1 MTYTQPSH
9 PPTRQS
15 PHPPEPVDPALGLDA
30 LDHDLAL
37 VARATPHADL
47 VARALAATHPHR
59 DSTGV
64 ASMFRGDW
72 RHAFA
77 VAAVVVLIIV
87 VLGAI
92 LLPALGTAR
101 ASSRSLR
108 GAIESAAMPPTSSP
122 AALSPSASPASPRSA
137 ARLVARTASIS
148 LRVQS
153 LRPAIDAALA
163 LASTDQGEYVART
176 DISGVE
182 PYASASLVLR
192 VRADRLDAVLAS
204 LRALGQVRSEST
216 GGDDVTDQVA
226 DLAARL
232 RNERRIEQELLELLS
247 SRPDAPLEDVLRVRV
262 ELAKVR
268 DSIERLDAQAQ
279 TLAQRVELA
288 TVTVTLASA
297 NEPVAA
303 SQGLWGYASDRTAA
317 AWRWSLRALADT
329 IAFLV
334 SVVVGGLV
342 WWIGLAIIVI
352 AIRRWLA
359 RRARRAAYEPA
370 PKI

>member
-1 MTYTQPSH
+1 MTYTHPSH
-9 PPTRQS
+9 AS
-15 PHPPEPVDPALGLDA
+15 EPVDPALGLDA

-37 VARATPHADL
+37 VARATPHAGL
-47 VARALAATHPHR
+47 AARALAATHPLGV
-59 DSTGV
+59 STGLSSGLSN
-64 ASMFRGDW
+64 AFRGDW
-72 RHAFA
+72 RHTFA

-87 VLGAI
+87 VLGAV

-108 GAIESAAMPPTSSP
+108 GAIESSLPTMSSP
-122 AALSPSASPASPRSA
+122 AALSPSASPASPQSA
-137 ARLVARTASIS
+137 ARLVARTASMS
-148 LRVQS
+148 LRVQN

-163 LASTDQGEYVART
+163 LTSTDQGEYVART

-182 PYASASLVLR
+182 PYASASVVLR
-192 VRADRLDAVLAS
+192 VRTERLDSVLAS

-216 GGDDVTDQVA
+216 GGEDVTDQVT
-226 DLAARL
+226 DLTARL

-279 TLAQRVELA
+279 ALTQRVELA

-297 NEPVAA
+297 NEPVAE

-334 SVVVGGLV
+334 SVIVGGLV
-342 WWIGLAIIVI
+342 WWIGLVLIVI

-359 RRARRAAYEPA
+359 RRARRAAFEPA
-370 PKI
+370 PRL